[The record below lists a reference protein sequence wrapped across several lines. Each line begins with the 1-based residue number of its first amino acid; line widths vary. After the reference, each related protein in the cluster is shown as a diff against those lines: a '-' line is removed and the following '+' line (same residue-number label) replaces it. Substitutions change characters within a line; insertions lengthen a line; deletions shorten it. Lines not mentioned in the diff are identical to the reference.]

1 MIQEMPVNPHQSAPL
16 GLPEIL
22 AAASPGASEKI
33 RKEIRERLESC
44 TSTDDAVIGAKKF
57 LEDNGHDFDALYR
70 FTAGGDMVRKKEP
83 RSSWQKYA
91 VAASLICFVFMG
103 WQYRQKL
110 KRHDRMTDIVFHEPG
125 LPVFASMDGE
135 RDFHEMM
142 NAFKMQDA
150 KEGLTYLNAL
160 KTRYAQRDTLAYF
173 GGWLHYMRRDY
184 DSAAYCF
191 SIVAEDSTATY
202 QHKAELMEA
211 AALMLGGQRET
222 AKDRLKSIQE
232 DNDSPYKLEA
242 EKIGEF

>member
-1 MIQEMPVNPHQSAPL
+1 MIQEMSVNSHQSPPL
-16 GLPEIL
+16 DLPEIL

-33 RKEIRERLESC
+33 RNEIRERLQSC

-57 LEDNGHDFDALYR
+57 LEDNGYDFDELYR
-70 FTAGGDMVRKKEP
+70 FTVGRDMVKIKAP
-83 RSSWQKYA
+83 VSSWQKYA

-110 KRHDRMTDIVFHEPG
+110 KRHDQMTDIVFHEPG

-142 NAFKMQDA
+142 NAFKLQDA

-160 KTRYAQRDTLAYF
+160 KTRHAQRDTLAYF
-173 GGWLHYMRRDY
+173 GGWLHYIRRDY
-184 DSAAYCF
+184 DSAAYYF

-202 QHKAELMEA
+202 QHKADLMSA
-211 AALMLGGQRET
+211 AALMLGGQREK
-222 AKDRLKSIQE
+222 AEDRLKSIQE
-232 DNDSPYKLEA
+232 DNDTPYKLEA
-242 EKIGEF
+242 GKISDF